1 MNERAPQLTDAP
13 QPWHASLRRG
23 FHALLHGGLGLAGL
37 FMLLHRLLL
46 VSIFLYVF
54 LRLGGYPLW
63 VQALPG
69 VLCMAYLAL
78 VLLVLAAL
86 LAQGGTQAAAGAL
99 AQAREHSSRL
109 HVGGWLALLVWV
121 GTAALLGKPQ
131 ALWVVVLYAV
141 CAVLAL
147 VWMLWRMAA
156 ALDDSG
162 EGQA

>member
-1 MNERAPQLTDAP
+1 MACIFTMDAEKAPLTLAP

-23 FHALLHGGLGLAGL
+23 FRALAHGGLGLAGL

-46 VSIFLYVF
+46 VGIFLYVF

-86 LAQGGTQAAAGAL
+86 LAQGGTQDAAGAL

-109 HVGGWLALLVWV
+109 HAGGWLALLAWI
-121 GTAALLGKPQ
+121 GMAALLGKLQ
-131 ALWVVVLYAV
+131 AQWVIVLYAV

-147 VWMLWRMAA
+147 VWMLLRMA
-156 ALDDSG
+156 
-162 EGQA
+162 QRWQ

>member
-1 MNERAPQLTDAP
+1 MACIFTMDAEKAPLTLAP

-23 FHALLHGGLGLAGL
+23 FRALAHGGLGLAGL

-46 VSIFLYVF
+46 VGIFLHVF
-54 LRLGGYPLW
+54 LRLSGYPVW
-63 VQALPG
+63 AHALPG

-99 AQAREHSSRL
+99 GLALKHSSRL
-109 HVGGWLALLVWV
+109 HGGGWLALLAWI
-121 GTAALLGKPQ
+121 GTVALFDKPQ
-131 ALWVVVLYAV
+131 AQWVIVLYAV

-147 VWMLWRMAA
+147 VWMLLRMA
-156 ALDDSG
+156 
-162 EGQA
+162 QRWQ